1 MGQFSTLNRSF
12 PRVTARIVSG
22 YLGQPGSVI
31 YNGPLINEIPD
42 PIQTTYS
49 YRTSSD
55 LSNQLADQSVNAV
68 VTRNGFSTFDP
79 LFDKGHEFWTVKQ
92 SIELA
97 CPNMYFTV
105 KDTYGNSYFT
115 RGPVVPSLYGLG
127 SYPGI
132 APWTTSNTEAMSYG
146 ARAIKAT
153 QPLRPNASA
162 AQFVGELFEGLP
174 SMAGLALLKERAN
187 VFRGAGSEYLNV
199 QFGWIPFLSDLR
211 KFATALRRATAI
223 LSQLERDSGKVV
235 RRRFAFPSQVSTS
248 APFDIPITGYGVY
261 AGNRGPY
268 WGYLRNPTPSQS
280 IARTETDVWFSGAYS
295 YAIPTDN
302 SLLSRM
308 QSLSA
313 KSNVL
318 FGSRVTP
325 EVVWELAPWSWLVDW
340 KLGVGNLISNASSF
354 SDDGLVIR
362 YGYLMRHVRST
373 VQYQSSPQVTNT
385 GSKIPA
391 SFVTVSTERKERLR
405 ATPYGFGV
413 SPGSFTDSQWSI
425 LGALGLSRG
434 PKTLW

>member
-1 MGQFSTLNRSF
+1 MGQFSTVSRSF
-12 PRVTARIVSG
+12 PRVTGRVVNG
-22 YLGQPGSVI
+22 RLGQPGTVI
-31 YNGPLINEIPD
+31 YNGPLIDVLPD
-42 PIQTTYS
+42 PKQTTYS

-55 LSNQLADQSVNAV
+55 LSDQLADLSSEAK
-68 VTRNGFSTFDP
+68 VTRNGLSSFDP
-79 LFDKGHEFWTVKQ
+79 LFDKGHEFWTEKQ

-97 CPNMYFTV
+97 VPNVYFTE
-105 KDTYGNSYFT
+105 KDSYGNIWFT
-115 RGPVVPSLYGLG
+115 RGPIVPSLYGLG

-132 APWTTSNTEAMSYG
+132 APWTTTNSEAMGYG
-146 ARAIKAT
+146 SRAIRAT

-174 SMAGLALLKERAN
+174 SLVGASMLKERLH
-187 VFRGAGSEYLNV
+187 VIRGAGSEYLNI
-199 QFGWIPFLSDLR
+199 QFGWLPFLSDLR
-211 KFATALRRATAI
+211 KMATALRRATSI

-235 RRRFAFPSQVSTS
+235 RRRFAFPSQLTTS
-248 APFDIPITGYGVY
+248 IPFNIPVGQYGVY
-261 AGNRGPY
+261 KGNLGPY
-268 WGYLRNPTPSQS
+268 WGNLRSPIPTQS

-308 QSLSA
+308 QSFSA

-325 EVVWELAPWSWLVDW
+325 DVVWELAPWSWLIDW
-340 KLGVGNLISNASSF
+340 KVGVGNLIANASSF

-362 YGYLMRHVRST
+362 YGYLMRHVRTT
-373 VQYQSSPQVTNT
+373 VQYQAQPQVTNT
-385 GSKIPA
+385 GSQLPA

-413 SPGSFTDSQWSI
+413 STSSFTDNQWSI
-425 LGALGLSRG
+425 LGALGLTRG
-434 PKTLW
+434 PKSLW